1 MVLNGIFPVFALIAL
16 GHLLKRFDLTND
28 AFLNTSDRL
37 VYFIFFPVMLFWKI
51 GGATSIAIDWSF
63 CIAVTCSIL
72 IIYLLSAIAIK
83 VFKISDYQAGT
94 FSQSCFRFNTYIGM
108 AIIIN
113 ALGEE
118 GVQHF
123 GILIGFVIPII
134 NALAVSTL
142 IWFSGK
148 RFTFGQRSR
157 LTAKALISNPLILA
171 CVTGVFYA
179 RFVHSFPVFIDNAF
193 RLASFITLP
202 LALLSVGGSLTFKN
216 FSEHFKF
223 SLVASIF
230 KLILLPVAGYFLLK
244 ALNVSLIPF
253 KVGIIFFTLP
263 TSTAIYVLSSQLNSD
278 TRLASASIVLSTI
291 LSFFSLSIALMM
303 IGTDS
308 VKQL

>member
-1 MVLNGIFPVFALIAL
+1 MVLNGIFPVFALIIL

-28 AFLNTSDRL
+28 TFLNTSDRL
-37 VYFIFFPVMLFWKI
+37 IYFIFFPVMLFWKI
-51 GGATSIAIDWSF
+51 GGATSIAIEWRF

-83 VFKISDYQAGT
+83 VFKISDYQAGS
-94 FSQSCFRFNTYIGM
+94 FSQSCYRFNTYIGM

-134 NALAVSTL
+134 NVLAVSTL

-171 CVTGVFYA
+171 CVAGVFYA
-179 RFVHSFPVFIDNAF
+179 RLVHSFPVFVDNAF
-193 RLASFITLP
+193 RLASFVTLP

-230 KLILLPVAGYFLLK
+230 KLILLPIAGYFLLK

-303 IGTDS
+303 IGTN
-308 VKQL
+308 